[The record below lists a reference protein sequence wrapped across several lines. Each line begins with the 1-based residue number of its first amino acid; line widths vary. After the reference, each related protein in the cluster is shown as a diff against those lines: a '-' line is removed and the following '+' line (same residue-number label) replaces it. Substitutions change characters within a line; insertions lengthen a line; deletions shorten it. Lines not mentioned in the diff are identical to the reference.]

1 MGVVMKFIVDVMLGK
16 LAKWL
21 RILGYDTLYKRDWE
35 DDELIELARA
45 EGRIL
50 LTADR
55 ELWRRRQVNRKI
67 FISSDRWQEQLRE
80 LARVL
85 PLDIGGLFTR
95 CIECNLPLEQVS
107 REEVRGLVPPYV
119 HATQEDFGRCPNCGR
134 IYWRGSHFAH
144 ALAEVRSL
152 IGVGGD
158 GDRGRNEMGKDQR
171 FKGGMG

>member
-1 MGVVMKFIVDVMLGK
+1 MKFIVDVMLGK

-55 ELWRRRQVNRKI
+55 ELWRRRQGSHKI
-67 FISSDRWQEQLRE
+67 FISSDKWQEQLRE

-85 PLDIGGLFTR
+85 PLDTEHLFTR

-107 REEVRGLVPPYV
+107 REEARGLVPPYV
-119 HATQEDFGRCPNCGR
+119 YATQEGFGRCPECGR

-144 ALAEVRSL
+144 ALAEVRRL
-152 IGVGGD
+152 IGVGDEKGD
-158 GDRGRNEMGKDQR
+158 GNGRREGEIEIKN
-171 FKGGMG
+171 